1 MSDGREQVEKAAD
14 NIRAELLTT
23 LHELDRRRHLALDL
37 RYQVHKHLP
46 LLIIVSAGVV
56 LAVGLGV
63 TTTILRSRARKNHV
77 VHERVLGLLRAWE
90 NPQRIASISA
100 DRPLTAAAGRKVA
113 LALAAAVATQFAK
126 RSAARLLSARSAR

>member
-23 LHELDRRRHLALDL
+23 LHELDRRRHLAFDL
-37 RYQVHKHLP
+37 RYQVNKHLP

-63 TTTILRSRARKNHV
+63 TITTLRSRARKNHV
-77 VHERVLGLLRAWE
+77 LQERVLGLLRAWE
-90 NPQRIASISA
+90 NPQRIANASV

-113 LALAAAVATQFAK
+113 LALASAVAAQFAK
-126 RSAARLLSARSAR
+126 RSAARLLSTRSTK